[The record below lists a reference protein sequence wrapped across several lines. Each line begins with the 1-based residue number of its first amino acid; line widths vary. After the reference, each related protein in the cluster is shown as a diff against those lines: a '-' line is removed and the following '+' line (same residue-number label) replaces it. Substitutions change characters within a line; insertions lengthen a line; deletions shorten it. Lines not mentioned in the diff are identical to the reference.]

1 MYRNSLGIDMLHILK
16 SEIIIHMV
24 KGAFFGEGYCCCMEE
39 IIGRWGAAR
48 IVGWRATWSRTKC
61 TVTVASSRREMRM
74 R

>member
-39 IIGRWGAAR
+39 IIGRWGAAK
-48 IVGWRATWSRTKC
+48 IVGGVGGGGWIDVKNSKQFRMMS
-61 TVTVASSRREMRM
+61 VT
-74 R
+74 